1 MYIVFLIRGA
11 ILDSC
16 NNERKK
22 ERMKERERYQI
33 NKK

>member
-1 MYIVFLIRGA
+1 MYIVFLIRGT

-22 ERMKERERYQI
+22 ERKKERE
-33 NKK
+33 KKVTSV

>member
-1 MYIVFLIRGA
+1 MYIVFLIRGT

-22 ERMKERERYQI
+22 ERERETS
-33 NKK
+33 NK